1 MQVAFDTRH
10 DVVDFVKHGA
20 IDRYEKRGNGNPGR
34 VLLDR
39 VSFMDTDS
47 GEEMDRGV
55 GEAAPSACYNKG
67 LHTERCHS
75 FWRFF
80 FGDDPIASQLVL
92 MFPESQF
99 AFSLPTAICRS
110 WRTHVQVCDNCRFKS
125 H

>member
-67 LHTERCHS
+67 LHTERCHC

-80 FGDDPIASQLVL
+80 SATTRLR
-92 MFPESQF
+92 
-99 AFSLPTAICRS
+99 RS
-110 WRTHVQVCDNCRFKS
+110 
-125 H
+125 